1 MRVTIGNNK
10 FLVILMNFPAVFCS
24 EKCRFSTNSCQNPKM
39 FNHHIF
45 GKMKYDSSFVDFG
58 PKVRVVA
65 LLSRH
70 SPKMAKTRVEPQKM
84 TCPLETGFFWGGSK
98 WKIVVLGVVVNAPMS
113 KIAIPKQKFT
123 SGPKSQGRGV
133 F

>member
-1 MRVTIGNNK
+1 MRVTIGNNN
-10 FLVILMNFPAVFCS
+10 FLLILMNFSAVFCS

-70 SPKMAKTRVEPQKM
+70 SPKMAKMRDEPRKI
-84 TCPLETGFFWGGSK
+84 TCTSVTKILSEWAQLESCKPGCTGDM
-98 WKIVVLGVVVNAPMS
+98 PC
-113 KIAIPKQKFT
+113 
-123 SGPKSQGRGV
+123 
-133 F
+133 